1 MLKLN
6 NIAKKS
12 VFMIFGLCLYSI
24 LLASA
29 LYALEQTIT
38 VPAEKPQG
46 IEVDLPK
53 GEYVVK
59 IEGGAIALCYPI
71 NPNYKW
77 LIGVAV
83 GTLTPTYGKFIAE
96 PFERGY
102 GTTIGNALRRVLISS
117 IDGAAVTSI
126 KIDGML
132 HEFSAVEG
140 VVEDGAQIVMNVKK
154 LVLRYH
160 GKGPKKIYID
170 IKKQGPVKAGD
181 IQADERGAAGVDEL
195 HSMQRKGLPG
205 TDVMKRIAIVL

>member
-83 GTLTPTYGKFIAE
+83 GTDVEGHQDVPNMGTLYFEPNPPVRNQAEAESQALQAVKENTPGTSLKFTLTENKKVRFWASDYDYSDNSGMVK
-96 PFERGY
+96 
-102 GTTIGNALRRVLISS
+102 LKVSS
-117 IDGAAVTSI
+117 I
-126 KIDGML
+126 
-132 HEFSAVEG
+132 
-140 VVEDGAQIVMNVKK
+140 
-154 LVLRYH
+154 
-160 GKGPKKIYID
+160 
-170 IKKQGPVKAGD
+170 
-181 IQADERGAAGVDEL
+181 
-195 HSMQRKGLPG
+195 
-205 TDVMKRIAIVL
+205 